1 VRELMT
7 KSELNR
13 LLILSGCLLIDL
25 INKGVGGED
34 IIINIFNN
42 L

>member
-1 VRELMT
+1 VREPMT
-7 KSELNR
+7 KSEPNR

-34 IIINIFNN
+34 MVMDIFSNP
-42 L
+42 